1 MSFHLGQ
8 KVASVKNAAKVG
20 IVLEL
25 GETNA
30 AGVQWVRVRFK
41 GGQGRWTLEDGV
53 RPYQA
58 SQSVPV
64 PDGVV
69 VLVRPG
75 HSPEVFQQVGS
86 KATWAECEKFLYT
99 VQQMFLLHGQ
109 KSERKLEDV

>member
-20 IVLEL
+20 VVLEL

-30 AGVQWVRVRFK
+30 QGTQWLRIRFK
-41 GGQGRWTLEDGV
+41 DGRGHWTLEDGV

-58 SQSVPV
+58 SKSIPV

-75 HSPEVFQQVGS
+75 HSPEVFQQPGS
-86 KATWAECEKFLYT
+86 KATWAECEQFLYA
-99 VQQMFLLHGQ
+99 VQAMFLLHGNKTTTQ
-109 KSERKLEDV
+109 ENV

>member
-1 MSFHLGQ
+1 MPFHLGQ

-25 GETNA
+25 GDTNA
-30 AGVQWVRVRFK
+30 QDVQWVRVRFK

-75 HSPEVFQQVGS
+75 HSPEVFQQAGS

-99 VQQMFLLHGQ
+99 VQQMYLLHGKTTTQ
-109 KSERKLEDV
+109 EGI

>member
-8 KVASVKNAAKVG
+8 KVASVKNAAKQGV
-20 IVLEL
+20 ILEL
-25 GETNA
+25 GETNS

-41 GGQGRWTLEDGV
+41 AGKGRWTLEDGI

-86 KATWAECEKFLYT
+86 KATWAECEQFLYA
-99 VQQMFLLHGQ
+99 VQAMYLLHGNKTTTQ
-109 KSERKLEDV
+109 ENV